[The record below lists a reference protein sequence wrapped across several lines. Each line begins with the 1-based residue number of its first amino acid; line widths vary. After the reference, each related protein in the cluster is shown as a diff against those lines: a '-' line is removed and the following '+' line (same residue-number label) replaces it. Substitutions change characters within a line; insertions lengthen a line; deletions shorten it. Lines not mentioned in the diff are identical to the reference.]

1 MTEALHGMPSIPNH
15 VKMNLNNL
23 LTYDKIKHALTT
35 SPNGKATGMNGI
47 PTDLYKEINNRHKKK
62 EKWTNQALTYVVEL
76 LKAAFNNIEIN
87 SIQTPHILDGWLCPL
102 YKKKDHCEIPNY
114 RPITILNTEYKI
126 LTTVIMNKL
135 SHNCP
140 QPNPQD
146 TNCIHKRLQLWPDR
160 PHKMSHRSMQ
170 H

>member
-62 EKWTNQALTYVVEL
+62 EKVNKPSFDICSRAAQSSLQQHRDKQHSNPTHPRWMVVPP
-76 LKAAFNNIEIN
+76 
-87 SIQTPHILDGWLCPL
+87 IQ
-102 YKKKDHCEIPNY
+102 KE
-114 RPITILNTEYKI
+114 
-126 LTTVIMNKL
+126 
-135 SHNCP
+135 
-140 QPNPQD
+140 
-146 TNCIHKRLQLWPDR
+146 
-160 PHKMSHRSMQ
+160 RSL
-170 H
+170 